1 MKSNAGVCVALFL
14 KQQNEY
20 TKMYRPFVK
29 IIKKIKGGLL
39 KNDTGKNEWTEENVF
54 QSMMERGKR

>member
-39 KNDTGKNEWTEENVF
+39 KNDTGKNE
-54 QSMMERGKR
+54 